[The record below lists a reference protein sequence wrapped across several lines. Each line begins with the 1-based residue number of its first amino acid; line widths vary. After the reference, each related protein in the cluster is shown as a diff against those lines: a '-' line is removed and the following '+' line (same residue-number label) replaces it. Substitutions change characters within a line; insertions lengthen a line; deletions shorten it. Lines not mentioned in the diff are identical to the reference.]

1 MNQHWLVDSCWS
13 LLRLLICVVGK
24 PIRWGH
30 LAVTTSA
37 PLCVGVPF
45 SSEIFMGERCDFHQ
59 AWNRKVD
66 IVQNDSTDVNNYSFL
81 CQLSSRMN
89 DIVDIVQDFSW
100 RCLVDSTQW
109 FFPGEI
115 RNSACDWVTPNKND
129 LRNNNHTNS
138 WVRQESGNLGVS
150 KVIPSLV
157 IFRIAASH
165 GPLSSIEIRGIKAMA
180 IWKFTGDRDV
190 SWGCLRF
197 RCHWEGVKL
206 IIPMGAGVMSFC
218 CLLYSCCV
226 LDPFVGSLH

>member
-1 MNQHWLVDSCWS
+1 M
-13 LLRLLICVVGK
+13 
-24 PIRWGH
+24 
-30 LAVTTSA
+30 
-37 PLCVGVPF
+37 
-45 SSEIFMGERCDFHQ
+45 
-59 AWNRKVD
+59 
-66 IVQNDSTDVNNYSFL
+66 STFL
-81 CQLSSRMN
+81 SDEWHSWHSWHS
-89 DIVDIVQDFSW
+89 QDFSW

-226 LDPFVGSLH
+226 LDPLLVHFTNLLPLPALESQQNCWTHPVYLW